1 VIASASGSGKTTVGR
16 ELASRLGVPFLEL
29 DALVH
34 GPNWTT
40 TPDDEIRRT
49 LEPTLTR
56 DAWVIDG
63 SCSRAYGDSVLAA
76 SDTIV
81 WLDLPVRV
89 WFPRLARRNYRRW
102 RTQEELWNGNCQL
115 LRNMLWGREWLF
127 AWAFRQHFR
136 RRREYPA
143 RLTPYDVRRLRTP
156 VDVERFLASVAT
168 PTGSTQREAG
178 TSG

>member
-1 VIASASGSGKTTVGR
+1 M
-16 ELASRLGVPFLEL
+16 
-29 DALVH
+29 
-34 GPNWTT
+34 
-40 TPDDEIRRT
+40 
-49 LEPTLTR
+49 LEPTLTS

-76 SDTIV
+76 SETVV

-102 RTQEELWNGNCQL
+102 RTREELWNGNRQL

-143 RLTPYDVRRLRTP
+143 RLSPYDVQRLRTP
-156 VDVERFLASVAT
+156 VEVERFLASVPT
-168 PTGSTQREAG
+168 PSGQSRVEAR
-178 TSG
+178 SLE